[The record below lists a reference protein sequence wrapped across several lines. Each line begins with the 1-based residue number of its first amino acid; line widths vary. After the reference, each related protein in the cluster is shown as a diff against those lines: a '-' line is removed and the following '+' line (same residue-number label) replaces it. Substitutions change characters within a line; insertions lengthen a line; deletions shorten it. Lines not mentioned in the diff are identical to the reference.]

1 MLFEDCLS
9 EEFIQFLWMQSDI
22 TEPLSQQEPSGQHIL
37 TASTPLQVCGPRDV
51 KASLCCYN
59 FGDKCFNGLRCW
71 SVTTVWTLQ
80 AAEAQ
85 TSKLM

>member
-37 TASTPLQVCGPRDV
+37 TASTPLQVCGPREMW
-51 KASLCCYN
+51 KHPSAAIT
-59 FGDKCFNGLRCW
+59 
-71 SVTTVWTLQ
+71 SVTSALTGWGAEVWPLCELYRPPKPKQ
-80 AAEAQ
+80 A
-85 TSKLM
+85 S